1 MPGMDTSALTA
12 AFIRAEIWSTEL
24 KEVLEDELVAQQWV
38 DWMSEF
44 PDGDQFNIPS
54 LGQAEVDDYVENRD
68 VEYTPLD
75 VGEFTFAITEYKSSA
90 TYITRKALQDTFYM
104 NQIVSAFVP
113 KQHRALMEAVELDIF
128 ELQSADL
135 KTGGQ
140 TTGNANVINGADHR
154 FVATGTNE
162 TMAPEDFAK
171 ALYALQKAN
180 VPTTN
185 LIAIVD
191 PSVEFKLNTLSN
203 LANVSNNP
211 KWEGIIAEGL
221 STGMRF
227 VKNIYGFDVWTSNNL
242 ADANETIGGLTTLAG
257 KANVFFSAVPD
268 VLPFK
273 GAWRQM
279 PIVDAEFN
287 KDKQREE
294 HVTTGRYG
302 LKLFRPENLVVVLS
316 DTDQV

>member
-1 MPGMDTSALTA
+1 MAGMDTAALTNA
-12 AFIRAEIWSTEL
+12 LIRAEVWSTEL

-54 LGQAEVDDYVENRD
+54 LGQAQVDDYVENRD

-90 TYITRKALQDTFYM
+90 TYITRKAMQNTFYM

-113 KQHRALMEAVELDIF
+113 KQNRALMEAVEIAIF
-128 ELQSADL
+128 QLQDADL
-135 KTGGQ
+135 RTGGQ

-154 FVATGTNE
+154 FVGTGTSE
-162 TMAPEDFAK
+162 TIAPEDFAK
-171 ALYALQKAN
+171 AKYALQKAN
-180 VPTTN
+180 VPMTN

-191 PSVEFKLNTLSN
+191 PSVEYKLSTLSN

-211 KWEGIIAEGL
+211 QWEGIIAEGM

-227 VKNIYGFDVWTSNNL
+227 VKNVYGFDVWVSNNL
-242 ADANETIGGLTTLAG
+242 SDANETIGGLTTAAG
-257 KANVFFSAVPD
+257 KANCFFSAESTVI
-268 VLPFK
+268 PFK
-273 GAWRQM
+273 GAWRQL
-279 PIVDAEFN
+279 PLVDAEFN

-294 HVTTGRYG
+294 YVTTGRYG
-302 LKLFRPENLVVVLS
+302 LKLYRPENLVVVLT